1 MKQNEKK
8 SGIKT
13 GLIINFL
20 SLISTVV
27 LFEYYRYIDDW
38 NLLPIIAV
46 SSALFVFLI
55 SFYLVYGRTGAW
67 RQTHRPF
74 SKLDEREAGVI
85 YESLRIA
92 YSVFAILSLSILLVY
107 AVGLWPVSIILFAA
121 MLIIAH
127 IMPAS
132 VMLWKYN

>member
-67 RQTHRPF
+67 RHYHFCCHAYSCPYH
-74 SKLDEREAGVI
+74 AGISDVVEI
-85 YESLRIA
+85 QLIA
-92 YSVFAILSLSILLVY
+92 YSEPLMQYECS
-107 AVGLWPVSIILFAA
+107 
-121 MLIIAH
+121 
-127 IMPAS
+127 
-132 VMLWKYN
+132 